1 MPWPQGPETAA
12 RLGNTSK
19 LYHGI
24 IVAEVNANPIIQEA
38 KCLIIHTAPL
48 RQVHRTK
55 KC

>member
-1 MPWPQGPETAA
+1 MAPALNSFFA
-12 RLGNTSK
+12 LSK

-38 KCLIIHTAPL
+38 KCLIIQTAPL